1 MPVAKNAFEKASA
14 LSIYRLHVVDQNCND
29 CKLYLKMERV
39 TIRIRAPALTAVAVE
54 VVASEVFLV
63 ILLSSEPLLEE
74 RVALEVLLKP
84 AGSTGAA

>member
-1 MPVAKNAFEKASA
+1 MTVSC
-14 LSIYRLHVVDQNCND
+14 I
-29 CKLYLKMERV
+29 LKWSEL